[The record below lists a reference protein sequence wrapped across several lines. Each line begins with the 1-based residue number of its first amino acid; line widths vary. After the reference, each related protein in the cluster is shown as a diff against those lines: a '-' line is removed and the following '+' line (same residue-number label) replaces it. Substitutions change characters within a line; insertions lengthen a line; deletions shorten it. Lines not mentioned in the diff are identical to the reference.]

1 MIGGRNGAAMVV
13 AILVSGALGLGQT
26 GHALGAE
33 DKVRVLIIDG
43 QNNHNWR
50 VMTPPMKADLER
62 SGRFIVDVVT
72 TPGPKSPRSAW
83 DAFRPAFS
91 KYDVVLSNYNGES
104 WPADVRK
111 SLEDYV
117 AKGGGLAII
126 HAANNAFEAWPAYNE
141 MIGLGWRGPGFGDRL
156 TIDDSGHVVRTP
168 KGQGPGA
175 GHGPPHAFKI
185 AVRNADHPITRGMPA
200 EWMHAKD
207 ELYHGQRGPA
217 EHMEILATAY
227 SDKAK
232 GGTGTNEPMIWVIP
246 FGKGRVFTTVM
257 GHAMGNDITAIRCNG
272 FRDVMLRG
280 TEWAATGKVTIPIS
294 ADFPTATEVRSAKAE

>member
-1 MIGGRNGAAMVV
+1 MIGARNGAAIVV
-13 AILVSGALGLGQT
+13 AFLVSGALGLGQT

-33 DKVRVLIIDG
+33 DKVRVLIVDG

-62 SGRFIVDVVT
+62 SGRFTVDLAT
-72 TPGPKSPRSAW
+72 TPGPKSPPSAW
-83 DAFRPAFS
+83 DAFRPDFA
-91 KYDVVLSNYNGES
+91 KYDVVLSNYNGDP

-111 SLEDYV
+111 SLEDFV
-117 AKGGGLAII
+117 AGGGGLAII

-141 MIGLGWRGPGFGDRL
+141 MIGLGWRGPRFGDRL
-156 TIDDSGHVVRTP
+156 TIDDSGKLVRTP

-185 AVRNADHPITRGMPA
+185 AVRNPDHPITRGMPA

-217 EHMEILATAY
+217 EHMKILATAY

-257 GHAMGNDITAIRCNG
+257 GHAMGDDITAIRCNG